1 VEHLLH
7 DVLGYKDL
15 LVTQEAFDKDLQWAE
30 ALKMIP
36 RLDRL
41 ARSRGKRLAVKFSNT
56 LVVKNHRTFFTDE
69 VMYMSGAPLHVL
81 TLNLVQK
88 FREYMGG
95 KTPLL
100 DKEGCPKGGVVR
112 LPASIPISFS
122 AGLDSNNMADC
133 VAMNSF
139 P

>member
-1 VEHLLH
+1 TQHVVQEVLH
-7 DVLGYKDL
+7 VGLPQQGGVHDL
-15 LVTQEAFDKDLQWAE
+15 LVTQEAFDKDLQWVE
-30 ALKMIP
+30 AMEMIP

-88 FREYMGG
+88 FR
-95 KTPLL
+95 
-100 DKEGCPKGGVVR
+100 
-112 LPASIPISFS
+112 
-122 AGLDSNNMADC
+122 
-133 VAMNSF
+133 
-139 P
+139 